1 VDRATERSLEIRS
14 VENAIPVQI
23 DLGQE
28 EGLMIRNC
36 PEAVEPYLLGDFS
49 AAAAGLEA
57 AGEEQLAH
65 LMRGAHHQQ
74 RGEVQQAADE
84 FEAAGCIEEAAEL
97 RASGSD
103 HKGSAALFE
112 QAGDY
117 ARAAEAHRA
126 GGNLEAAARCYDA
139 AFDYDS
145 AVECYEEAGDFE
157 KVIEIHEKTGAYYD
171 AALLARE
178 HGDPDCA
185 LRNLQLVESRDP
197 SFSEACSLIAE
208 IVAQRGEFE
217 LAAEKLAQA
226 IEMAGGENAPIELH
240 ERYAEILEQGANKEK
255 ALEAYKTIRRRDPGR
270 SDVTQHIAS
279 LRKEIAEAPDAAVTV
294 LSSPA
299 ESRYEIMGEL
309 GRGGMGVVFKARDK
323 RLNRVVALKRLPDNL
338 RDNKTAAQ
346 LFLREAQA
354 AAALN
359 HRNIVTLY
367 DAGEENGVY
376 HITMEL
382 LEGLPLNAIQEKKG
396 KIGPRDTARLGM
408 QACAGLHYA
417 HERRIVHR
425 DIKTANLFF
434 TKDRVVKI
442 MDFGLAKMIEEVRKS
457 STVIGGTPYYMAPE
471 QAVGEAVDSRTD
483 LYAFGVTLYRLT
495 TATFPFREG
504 DLAYHHRHT
513 PPPDPREYV
522 AEMSDAMAELILELL
537 EKDPDARPRRAAD
550 VAARLQAIY
559 EAER

>member
-1 VDRATERSLEIRS
+1 VDVR
-14 VENAIPVQI
+14 
-23 DLGQE
+23 
-28 EGLMIRNC
+28 
-36 PEAVEPYLLGDFS
+36 
-49 AAAAGLEA
+49 
-57 AGEEQLAH
+57 
-65 LMRGAHHQQ
+65 
-74 RGEVQQAADE
+74 
-84 FEAAGCIEEAAEL
+84 
-97 RASGSD
+97 
-103 HKGSAALFE
+103 
-112 QAGDY
+112 
-117 ARAAEAHRA
+117 
-126 GGNLEAAARCYDA
+126 
-139 AFDYDS
+139 
-145 AVECYEEAGDFE
+145 
-157 KVIEIHEKTGAYYD
+157 
-171 AALLARE
+171 
-178 HGDPDCA
+178 
-185 LRNLQLVESRDP
+185 
-197 SFSEACSLIAE
+197 
-208 IVAQRGEFE
+208 
-217 LAAEKLAQA
+217 
-226 IEMAGGENAPIELH
+226 
-240 ERYAEILEQGANKEK
+240 
-255 ALEAYKTIRRRDPGR
+255 ALELCHARRNPGR

-279 LRKEIAEAPDAAVTV
+279 LRKEISEAPDAAATV
-294 LSSPA
+294 LSSPS

-338 RDNKTAAQ
+338 RDNKAAAQ

-367 DAGEENGVY
+367 DAGEENGIY

-396 KIGPRDTARLGM
+396 RLGPRDTARLGM
-408 QACAGLHYA
+408 QVCAGLHYA

-442 MDFGLAKMIEEVRKS
+442 MDFGLAKMIEEVRKN

-471 QAVGEAVDSRTD
+471 QAVGEAVDNRTD

-495 TATFPFREG
+495 TGTFPFREG

-513 PPPDPREYV
+513 PPPDPREHV

-537 EKDPDARPRRAAD
+537 AKDPDARPRRAAD

-559 EAER
+559 EAAR